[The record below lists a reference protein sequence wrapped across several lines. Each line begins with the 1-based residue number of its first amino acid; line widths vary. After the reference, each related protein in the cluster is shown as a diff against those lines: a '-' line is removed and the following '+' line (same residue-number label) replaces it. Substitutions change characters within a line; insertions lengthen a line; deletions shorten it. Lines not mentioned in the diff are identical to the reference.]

1 MMIRRTAGFTFIE
14 MVVVMAII
22 ALIAAIAAPQ
32 LLPAIA
38 FSNHEGAARRLA
50 GFGRASIGYAGLTHE
65 KVTVKFDLSTQEY
78 WAERWPNPPELDEEG
93 EPVEDKPKLSQL
105 EILQLAQSAM
115 ESGKESD
122 TEKLDEETERMRK
135 RFDDMQRQH
144 VTVLAERV
152 EQEEGVVEGLSDFLG
167 EFSLDEEQEI
177 PPPEEIFGGML
188 GRQRIRE
195 GVYIEAV
202 GVGDAEYSS
211 GLVEIE
217 ITPSGLGEQ
226 VAIYVVNDDGECYTV
241 EWDPIINGTR
251 LRVGRETTFD
261 SQ

>member
-1 MMIRRTAGFTFIE
+1 MTIRRAAGFTFIE

-22 ALIAAIAAPQ
+22 ALIAAIAGPQ

-50 GFGRASIGYAGLTHE
+50 GFGRGAIGYAGLTHE

-105 EILQLAQSAM
+105 EMLQLAQSAM

-122 TEKLDEETERMRK
+122 TEKLDEETERMRN

-144 VTVLAERV
+144 VMVLAERV

-167 EFSLDEEQEI
+167 EFGLDEEQEI

-188 GRQRIRE
+188 GRQRMRE

-202 GVGDAEYSS
+202 GVGEAEYSS
-211 GLVEIE
+211 GLVEID

-226 VAIYVVNDDGECYTV
+226 VAIYVVNDDGEYYTV